1 MKTIT
6 ARELRKMRDADEEFL
21 LVNTLDADHFEKTKI
36 PGAVSIPQNAS
47 DFAAQIEKR
56 VGGKN
61 RTVVVYCANVRCD
74 SSTQGAD
81 KLQNAGFTNVFDF
94 ADGYEG
100 WQQIN
105 KEKEGGRK
113 AKEDAPLQR

>member
-47 DFAAQIEKR
+47 DFAAQVEKR
-56 VGGKN
+56 RTCRRRGG
-61 RTVVVYCANVRCD
+61 RWGRRLTRVAAHYQQG
-74 SSTQGAD
+74 TQGQR
-81 KLQNAGFTNVFDF
+81 KPGP
-94 ADGYEG
+94 
-100 WQQIN
+100 
-105 KEKEGGRK
+105 GG
-113 AKEDAPLQR
+113 